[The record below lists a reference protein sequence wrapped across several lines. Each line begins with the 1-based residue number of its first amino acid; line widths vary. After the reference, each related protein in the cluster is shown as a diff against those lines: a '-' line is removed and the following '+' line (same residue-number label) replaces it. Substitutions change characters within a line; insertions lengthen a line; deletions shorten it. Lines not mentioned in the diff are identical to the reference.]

1 MGNRSKGA
9 WPTHSSPTEKY
20 FKTKSMC
27 QEPSSSKL
35 FLQFIELDRVNG
47 LSHSFFYIY
56 FLIFLDPELDDQL
69 YQL

>member
-1 MGNRSKGA
+1 
-9 WPTHSSPTEKY
+9 
-20 FKTKSMC
+20 MC